1 MNSKKSGKGKKS
13 VPVVIK
19 DKRKLI
25 TIIALE
31 LPIVL
36 LICII
41 GGIQIHLK
49 YNPKAILEYKNI
61 SECTD
66 LVQYDVAKNLGLM
79 NNETMVTLLQQ
90 SITAAQH
97 NNGGHIQ
104 WHGGNVKMDVEPC
117 EGGFTV
123 YIKRPMLG
131 MIYYTFDTTQ
141 DNIISWDRER
151 SSYSF
156 PGATDD
162 VKFMMM
168 TYDAELLLFTMSYG
182 VFWNYTS
189 PVADGLRTTD
199 TNLLALTSHHVITSI
214 PFIYNCP
221 YEKWNSGMYLNYGT
235 LPYTLSDKKD
245 MMETCGM
252 YRSADMQT
260 ESADKT
266 YDVYHYPAVKA
277 GPDNAVAFTGD
288 ATLVA
293 CGDYQAIYKMEAKE
307 NTTEST
313 FWCVVE
319 DTSAEQQT
327 QNRWGNQYIHY
338 AAKPMQLNKSY
349 RMYWIQSDT
358 TAELPDT
365 VSYDV
370 PKSVVSLMK
379 TLYPANITIG

>member
-1 MNSKKSGKGKKS
+1 MTVKKSRKS
-13 VPVVIK
+13 KNRVPVVKK
-19 DKRKLI
+19 DKRRLI

-49 YNPKAILEYKNI
+49 YNPKAILKYKST

-79 NNETMVTLLQQ
+79 NNETMVPLLQQ
-90 SITAAQH
+90 SITAAQQE
-97 NNGGHIQ
+97 NGGHIQ
-104 WHGGNVKMDVEPC
+104 WHGANVKMDVEPC
-117 EGGFTV
+117 DGGFTV
-123 YIKRPMLG
+123 YIKRPLLG

-141 DNIISWDRER
+141 KDIITWDRER
-151 SSYSF
+151 SYYSF

-168 TYDAELLLFTMSYG
+168 MYDAELLLFTMSYG
-182 VFWNYTS
+182 VFWHYTS

-221 YEKWNSGMYLNYGT
+221 YEKWNSGMYLNYGS
-235 LPYTLSDKKD
+235 LPYTLSDTKD
-245 MMETCGM
+245 IMDTCGM
-252 YRSADMQT
+252 YRQATAQT
-260 ESADKT
+260 ETADKAH
-266 YDVYHYPAVKA
+266 DVYHFPAVNA
-277 GPDNAVAFTGD
+277 GPDNTVALTGD
-288 ATLVA
+288 ATLEA
-293 CGDYQAIYKMEAKE
+293 CGDYQAIYKMETKGD
-307 NTTEST
+307 TTEST

-338 AAKPMQLNKSY
+338 AAKPVQLNESY

-370 PKSVVSLMK
+370 PQGVVSLMK
-379 TLYPANITIG
+379 SLYPANITIG